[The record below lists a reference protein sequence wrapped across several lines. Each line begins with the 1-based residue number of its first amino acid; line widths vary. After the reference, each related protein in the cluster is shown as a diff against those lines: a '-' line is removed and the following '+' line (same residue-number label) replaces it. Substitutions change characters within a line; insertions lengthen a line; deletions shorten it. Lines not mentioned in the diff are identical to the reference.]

1 MCCHP
6 FELLVADYPS
16 LPKGKNG
23 FYTILLI
30 LDTYSQYVWGFKLKN
45 SSTAKTTLDGL
56 TTITHTFQ
64 APETLM
70 TDGGSHFNNGDVCTW
85 CEANGTKHQVTA
97 VYAPWINGLMEDTN
111 SHLLGRLHCLCSPRL
126 GEDNYK
132 HTSPDHITQAWP
144 DLFDTAIHQ
153 LNECIIPAFHLSP
166 KELLLGL
173 VVNTA
178 ATPIPDSTTELM
190 PDMVNIQA
198 AYINQQR
205 LDGTSR
211 IAAHAA

>member
-1 MCCHP
+1 M
-6 FELLVADYPS
+6 
-16 LPKGKNG
+16 
-23 FYTILLI
+23 LI
-30 LDTYSQYVWGFKLKN
+30 LDTYLQYVWGFKLKT

-56 TTITHTFQ
+56 STITHMFW

-70 TDGGSHFNNGDVCTW
+70 INGGSYFNNGDVRAW

-97 VYAPWINGLMEDTN
+97 MYAPWINRLVEGTN
-111 SHLLGRLHCLCSPRL
+111 SHLLGQLHRLCSPGL
-126 GEDNYK
+126 GEDNYE
-132 HTSPDHITQAWP
+132 HTSPDHITRAWP

-153 LNECIIPAFHLSP
+153 LNEHIIPTFHLSP

-178 ATPIPDSTTELM
+178 AMLIPDSTMELM
-190 PDMVNIQA
+190 PNMVGIQA
-198 AYINQQR
+198 AYVNQQQ

-211 IAAHAA
+211 IVAHAVQ